1 MKRILVAV
9 GVVLFLIFGVFSCKI
24 ADSAEVALVVDQ
36 IGTNKGVPNIEMASG
51 FIWYFPPTQD
61 VFMYP
66 TSVQHKVWTA
76 DSEEDSPTDEHID
89 VTSSDGAT
97 FGLDVS
103 INLQLQ
109 RARASEL
116 FIKYRV
122 DMEDLINTRVRTI
135 VRKELLDNA
144 VNFASDSLLQH
155 RNVYEANVTKSLTT
169 SLEKEGFT
177 LNNVAI
183 LKMALPPSYKKA
195 IERKIAVLQETATI
209 ISQTKQAEQTAL
221 KKVALAKG
229 NYEAAQY
236 DAKTKEILSQPKLL
250 ELYRAE
256 TERIRAT
263 NGTSEYGQNNVFGS
277 AQGIL
282 LNRK

>member
-66 TSVQHKVWTA
+66 TSVQHKVWSA
-76 DSEEDSPTDEHID
+76 SLDEDSPTDEHID
-89 VTSSDGAT
+89 VTSADGAT

-122 DMEDLINTRVRTI
+122 GMEDLINIRVRTI

-144 VNFASDSLLQH
+144 VSFASDSLLQH

-177 LNNVAI
+177 LNNIAV
-183 LKMALPPSYKKA
+183 LKMALPASYKKA
-195 IERKIAVLQETATI
+195 IERKIAVLQETAII

-282 LNRK
+282 LNKK

>member
-1 MKRILVAV
+1 MKK
-9 GVVLFLIFGVFSCKI
+9 VLLGLGLLLAMSITSCTT

-36 IGTNKGVPNIEMASG
+36 IGNDKGIPNIEIASG
-51 FIWYFPPTQD
+51 FIFYFPPTQD

-66 TSVQHKVWTA
+66 TSVQHKVWSA
-76 DSEEDSPTDEHID
+76 SKDEDSPTDEHID
-89 VTSSDGAT
+89 VTSADGAT

-109 RARASEL
+109 RARASDL

-144 VNFASDSLLQH
+144 VSFASDSLLQH
-155 RNVYEANVTKSLTT
+155 RNIYEGNVSKSLTVA
-169 SLEKEGFT
+169 LEKEGFT

-183 LKMALPPSYKKA
+183 LKMALPSSYKKA

-209 ISQTKQAEQTAL
+209 KSQTVQAEQTAL

-229 NYEAAQY
+229 NYEAAIY

-256 TERIRAT
+256 TERVWA
-263 NGTSEYGQNNVFGS
+263 NKGKSPYGSNNVFGS
-277 AQGIL
+277 TSGIL
-282 LNRK
+282 LNRN

>member
-1 MKRILVAV
+1 MKKVVLLGALVAM
-9 GVVLFLIFGVFSCKI
+9 FATSCTT
-24 ADSAEVALVVDQ
+24 ADSSEVALVVDQ
-36 IGTNKGVPNIEMASG
+36 IGNDKGVPNIQMESG
-51 FIWYFPPTQD
+51 FIFYFPPTQD

-76 DSEEDSPTDEHID
+76 AVDEDSPTDEHID
-89 VTSSDGAT
+89 VTSADGAT

-109 RARASEL
+109 RARAAEL

-122 DMEDLINTRVRTI
+122 DMEDLINSRVRTI

-155 RNVYEANVTKSLTT
+155 RNIYEGNVTKSLTA

-177 LNNVAI
+177 LNNIAV
-183 LKMALPPSYKKA
+183 LKMALPASYKKA

-256 TERIRAT
+256 TDRIWAQKGR
-263 NGTSEYGQNNVFGS
+263 SPYGNNNVFGS
-277 AQGIL
+277 AGNIL
-282 LNRK
+282 LNRN

>member
-1 MKRILVAV
+1 MNRILVIV
-9 GVVLFLIFGVFSCKI
+9 GVVLLFIAGVSSCKI

-51 FIWYFPPTQD
+51 FILYFPPTQD
-61 VFMYP
+61 VYMYP

-103 INLQLQ
+103 INLHLQ
-109 RARASEL
+109 RAKAADL
-116 FIKYRV
+116 FVKYRV
-122 DMEDLINTRVRTI
+122 DMDELIQTRVRTI

-144 VNFASDSLLQH
+144 VSFASDSLLQH
-155 RNVYEANVTKSLTT
+155 RNVYEANVTKTLTT
-169 SLEKEGFT
+169 ALDKEGFT
-177 LNNVAI
+177 LNNIAI
-183 LKMALPPSYKKA
+183 LKMALPSSYKKA

-209 ISQTKQAEQTAL
+209 VSQTKQAEQTAL

-229 NYEAAQY
+229 NYEAALY

-256 TERIRAT
+256 TDRIWAQK
-263 NGTSEYGQNNVFGS
+263 GKSPYGQNNVFGS
-277 AQGIL
+277 TSGIL
-282 LNRK
+282 LNR

>member
-1 MKRILVAV
+1 MKKVLGLLGLVVAMSV
-9 GVVLFLIFGVFSCKI
+9 TSCTT

-36 IGTNKGVPNIEMASG
+36 IGNDKGTPNIEMASG
-51 FIWYFPPTQD
+51 FIFYFPPTQD
-61 VFMYP
+61 VYMYP

-76 DSEEDSPTDEHID
+76 ALDEDSPTDEHID

-97 FGLDVS
+97 FGLDVA

-109 RARASEL
+109 REAAPTL
-116 FIKYRV
+116 FTKYRV
-122 DMEDLINTRVRTI
+122 EMDELINTRVRNI

-155 RNVYEANVTKSLTT
+155 RNIYEANVTTTLTKSLAA
-169 SLEKEGFT
+169 EGFN
-177 LNNVAI
+177 LNNIAI
-183 LKMALPPSYKKA
+183 LKMAIPASYKKA
-195 IERKIAVLQETATI
+195 IETKIRVIQETATI
-209 ISQTKQAEQTAL
+209 KSQTLQAEQTAL

-256 TERIRAT
+256 TERIWAEK
-263 NGTSEYGQNNVFGS
+263 GKSPYGNNNVFGS

-282 LNRK
+282 LNRR

>member
-1 MKRILVAV
+1 MNRILVIV
-9 GVVLFLIFGVFSCKI
+9 GVVLLFILGISSCKV

-51 FIWYFPPTQD
+51 VIFYFPPTQD
-61 VFMYP
+61 VYMYP

-76 DSEEDSPTDEHID
+76 DTNEDSETDEHID
-89 VTSSDGAT
+89 VTSADGAT

-109 RARASEL
+109 RAKAADL
-116 FIKYRV
+116 FVKYRV
-122 DMEDLINTRVRTI
+122 DMDELIQTRVRTI

-155 RNVYEANVTKSLTT
+155 RNVYEANVTKTLTT
-169 SLEKEGFT
+169 SLDKEGFT
-177 LNNVAI
+177 LNNIAI
-183 LKMALPPSYKKA
+183 LKMALPASYKKA

-209 ISQTKQAEQTAL
+209 VSQTKQAEQMAL
-221 KKVALAKG
+221 KKVATAKG
-229 NYEAAQY
+229 NYEAALY

-256 TERIRAT
+256 TERIWASK
-263 NGTSEYGQNNVFGS
+263 GKSPYGQNNVFGS
-277 AQGIL
+277 TSGIL
-282 LNRK
+282 LNR

>member
-1 MKRILVAV
+1 MKKVLGLLGLVIALSV
-9 GVVLFLIFGVFSCKI
+9 TSCTT
-24 ADSAEVALVVDQ
+24 ADSSEVALVVDQ
-36 IGTNKGVPNIEMASG
+36 IGNDKGVPNIEMASG
-51 FIWYFPPTQD
+51 FIFYFPPTQD

-76 DSEEDSPTDEHID
+76 TADEDSPTDEHID

-109 RARASEL
+109 RARAADL

-122 DMEDLINTRVRTI
+122 DMEDLINSRVRTI

-155 RNVYEANVTKSLTT
+155 RNIYEANVTKTLTA

-177 LNNVAI
+177 LNNIAV
-183 LKMALPPSYKKA
+183 LKMALPASYKKA

-256 TERIRAT
+256 TERIWAT
-263 NGTSEYGQNNVFGS
+263 KGRSPYGSNNVFGS
-277 AQGIL
+277 TSGIL
-282 LNRK
+282 LNR

>member
-66 TSVQHKVWTA
+66 TSVQHKVWSA
-76 DSEEDSPTDEHID
+76 DSNEDSPTDEHID
-89 VTSSDGAT
+89 VTSADGAT

-122 DMEDLINTRVRTI
+122 GMEDLINTRVRTI

-144 VNFASDSLLQH
+144 VSFASDSLLQH
-155 RNVYEANVTKSLTT
+155 RNVYEANVTKTLTM

-177 LNNVAI
+177 LNNIAV
-183 LKMALPPSYKKA
+183 LKMALPASYKAA

-277 AQGIL
+277 AQGIS

>member
-1 MKRILVAV
+1 MKKVLLGLVLLAMS
-9 GVVLFLIFGVFSCKI
+9 ITSCTT

-36 IGTNKGVPNIEMASG
+36 IGNDKGTPNIEMASG
-51 FIWYFPPTQD
+51 FIFYFPPTQD
-61 VFMYP
+61 VYMYP

-76 DSEEDSPTDEHID
+76 SLDEDSPTDEHID

-97 FGLDVS
+97 FGLDVA
-103 INLQLQ
+103 INLQLV
-109 RARASEL
+109 RTAAPAL
-116 FIKYRV
+116 FTKYRV
-122 DMEDLINTRVRTI
+122 GMDELINTRVRNI

-155 RNVYEANVTKSLTT
+155 RNVYEANVTKTLTKSLAA
-169 SLEKEGFT
+169 EGFN
-177 LNNVAI
+177 LNNIAI
-183 LKMALPPSYKKA
+183 LKMAIPASYKKA
-195 IERKIAVLQETATI
+195 IETKIRVIQETATI
-209 ISQTKQAEQTAL
+209 KSQTLQAEQTAL

-256 TERIRAT
+256 TDRIWAQK
-263 NGTSEYGQNNVFGS
+263 GKSPYGQNNVFGS
-277 AQGIL
+277 TAGVL
-282 LNRK
+282 LNRN

>member
-9 GVVLFLIFGVFSCKI
+9 SLVLLLIAGVSSCKI

-51 FIWYFPPTQD
+51 FIFYFPPTQD

-76 DSEEDSPTDEHID
+76 DTNEDSPADEHID

-155 RNVYEANVTKSLTT
+155 RNIFEANVTKTLTN

-177 LNNVAI
+177 LNNIAI

-221 KKVALAKG
+221 KKVATAKG
-229 NYEAAQY
+229 NYEAALY

-250 ELYRAE
+250 QLYKAE
-256 TERIRAT
+256 TERIWAQK
-263 NGTSEYGQNNVFGS
+263 GKSPYGNNNVFGS
-277 AQGIL
+277 TSGIL
-282 LNRK
+282 LNR

>member
-1 MKRILVAV
+1 MKRILVIV
-9 GVVLFLIFGVFSCKI
+9 GVVLLFILGISSCKV

-51 FIWYFPPTQD
+51 VIFYFPPTQD
-61 VFMYP
+61 VYMYP

-76 DSEEDSPTDEHID
+76 DTNEDSETDEHID
-89 VTSSDGAT
+89 VTSADGAT

-109 RARASEL
+109 RAKAADL
-116 FIKYRV
+116 FVKYRV
-122 DMEDLINTRVRTI
+122 DMDELIQTRVRTI

-155 RNVYEANVTKSLTT
+155 RNVYEANVTKTLTT
-169 SLEKEGFT
+169 SLDKEGFT
-177 LNNVAI
+177 LNNIAI
-183 LKMALPPSYKKA
+183 LKMALPASYKKA

-209 ISQTKQAEQTAL
+209 VSQTKQAEQTAL
-221 KKVALAKG
+221 KKVATAKG
-229 NYEAAQY
+229 NYEAALY

-256 TERIRAT
+256 TERIWAEK
-263 NGTSEYGQNNVFGS
+263 GKSPYGQNNVFGS
-277 AQGIL
+277 TSGIL
-282 LNRK
+282 LNR

>member
-1 MKRILVAV
+1 MKK
-9 GVVLFLIFGVFSCKI
+9 VLLGLGLLLAMSITSCTT

-36 IGTNKGVPNIEMASG
+36 IGNDKGIPNIEVASG
-51 FIWYFPPTQD
+51 FIFYFPPTQD

-66 TSVQHKVWTA
+66 TSVQHKVWSA
-76 DSEEDSPTDEHID
+76 DSNEDSPTDEHID
-89 VTSSDGAT
+89 VTSADGAT

-109 RARASEL
+109 RARASDL

-122 DMEDLINTRVRTI
+122 DMDDLINTRVRTI

-144 VNFASDSLLQH
+144 VGFASDSLLQH
-155 RNVYEANVTKSLTT
+155 RNIYEAGVTKTLAVA
-169 SLEKEGFT
+169 LEKEGFT

-183 LKMALPPSYKKA
+183 LKMALPASYKKA

-209 ISQTKQAEQTAL
+209 KSQTVQAEQTAL

-229 NYEAAQY
+229 NYEAAIY

-256 TERIRAT
+256 TDRVWANKGR
-263 NGTSEYGQNNVFGS
+263 SPYGSNNVFGS
-277 AQGIL
+277 ASGIL
-282 LNRK
+282 LNRN